1 MKRPGEPHTD
11 SPLLQRGAGGDLAT
25 FACAAASD
33 PPPNPPLRKGGTR
46 PYCVGLT
53 GGVGSGKST
62 AARLF
67 ADLGATLVD
76 TDAIAHALTA
86 AEGAAMP
93 AIAAAFGDAVIAADG
108 GLDRAALRAR
118 VFSNDGARR
127 RLEQI
132 LHPLI
137 RREAQHQVAVAQAP
151 YVILIVPLLVE
162 NLVAYRRDM
171 DRIVVVDCDEQQQIE
186 RTASRPGV
194 SVDQARTILAAQSPR
209 AARLAIA
216 DDIIDNRGG
225 SAELEAQVKHLHQ
238 TYLTHPRQK

>member
-1 MKRPGEPHTD
+1 MN
-11 SPLLQRGAGGDLAT
+11 L
-25 FACAAASD
+25 
-33 PPPNPPLRKGGTR
+33 

-67 ADLGATLVD
+67 AALGAALVD

-86 AEGAAMP
+86 AAGVAMA
-93 AIAAAFGDAVIAADG
+93 AIAAEFGREVVAADG
-108 GLDRAALRAR
+108 SLDRVAMRSR
-118 VFSNDGARR
+118 VFADGSVRQ

-137 RREAQHQVAVAQAP
+137 HAEAECQVAVAQAP
-151 YVILIVPLLVE
+151 YIILIVPLLVE
-162 NLVAYRRDM
+162 NLATWRPDM
-171 DRIVVVDCDEQQQIE
+171 ARIAVVDCDEQQQIE

-194 SVDQARTILAAQSPR
+194 SLAQIRAILAAQSPR

-216 DDIIDNRGG
+216 DDIIDNRAGL
-225 SAELEAQVKHLHQ
+225 AELEAQVCRLHQ
-238 TYLTHPRQK
+238 AYLANCAPPK